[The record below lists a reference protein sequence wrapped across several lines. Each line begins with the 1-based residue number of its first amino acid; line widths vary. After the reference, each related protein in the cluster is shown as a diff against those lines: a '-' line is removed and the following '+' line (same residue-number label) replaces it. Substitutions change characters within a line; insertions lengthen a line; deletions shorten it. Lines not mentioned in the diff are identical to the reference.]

1 MSIARLLAIAI
12 IAAAI
17 SLAAHAGTFTT
28 LYTFTGGD
36 DGGQPSA
43 QLVYQNGTLYG
54 ATYDGSPGN
63 IFAIDTATGTLTVV
77 YKFTGTTDG
86 RGPNDLIY
94 HGGKLYGTTFEG
106 GKAGAGTVF
115 VLNPK
120 TGKHTILHSF
130 AAQGNGLPAD
140 PGGLIYESGMLYGVE
155 PLGGNTNNGM
165 IFAFNLSTDT
175 ESTLFNFNGTD
186 GFYPN
191 SSLVLANGLLYGT
204 TAEGGANSCQ
214 YGTPVGC
221 GVVFGI
227 DPITGAQTIIY
238 SFNGTDGFLPWSN
251 LIFQKG
257 LLYGATLHGSDMSCG
272 KYGCSTLYSVSIQ
285 TGAEDVLT
293 TNTGTKGQDLTTNI
307 VDHGASI
314 YEVLP
319 GTDRGSNFGELVKF
333 DIKSG
338 HKTVLHKFTNGSDGA
353 FPDSALT
360 YSGGVYYGT
369 TTGGGD
375 KNGGCGSF
383 GCGTIFQ
390 YVP

>member
-191 SSLVLANGLLYGT
+191 SSLVLANGLLYG
-204 TAEGGANSCQ
+204 GRRGQ
-214 YGTPVGC
+214 LMPVRHSSRLRGC
-221 GVVFGI
+221 LWHR
-227 DPITGAQTIIY
+227 PY
-238 SFNGTDGFLPWSN
+238 HRRPNHYL
-251 LIFQKG
+251 LFQR
-257 LLYGATLHGSDMSCG
+257 HRW
-272 KYGCSTLYSVSIQ
+272 I
-285 TGAEDVLT
+285 
-293 TNTGTKGQDLTTNI
+293 
-307 VDHGASI
+307 
-314 YEVLP
+314 P
-319 GTDRGSNFGELVKF
+319 
-333 DIKSG
+333 
-338 HKTVLHKFTNGSDGA
+338 
-353 FPDSALT
+353 ALE
-360 YSGGVYYGT
+360 
-369 TTGGGD
+369 
-375 KNGGCGSF
+375 
-383 GCGTIFQ
+383 
-390 YVP
+390 